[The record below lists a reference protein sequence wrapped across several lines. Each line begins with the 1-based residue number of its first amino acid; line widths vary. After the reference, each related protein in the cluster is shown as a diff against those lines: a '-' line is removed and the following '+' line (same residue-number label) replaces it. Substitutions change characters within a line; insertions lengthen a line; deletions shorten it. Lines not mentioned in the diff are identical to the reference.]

1 MRKALIAIALAAA
14 AAPVQGAQATQD
26 WPCIQVRQPRLS
38 VGQMW
43 SGPAPDAAAEA
54 LARED
59 AAVRALAEQ
68 LSQRRLAVE
77 DAGPLLDAFGNDPQR
92 LTALFLAV
100 FDRIESERERLLAGI
115 ARYGGGQA
123 ALAAQ
128 IEARRAR
135 MAELEAAPDP
145 DFDAIDAEE
154 EMRDWDTRVFEERRQ
169 MLTAVCESPVLLEQR
184 LFELARMIQ
193 SRL

>member
-1 MRKALIAIALAAA
+1 MRLVLVMAMLAASPA
-14 AAPVQGAQATQD
+14 MAAQATQD

-43 SGPAPDAAAEA
+43 SGPAPDAAAEE
-54 LARED
+54 LARSD
-59 AAVRALAEQ
+59 ADIRSLADR
-68 LSQRRLAVE
+68 LGQRRLSLQ
-77 DAGPLLDAFGNDPQR
+77 DAGPLLDGFGNDPQR

-100 FDRIESERERLLAGI
+100 FDRIEGERQRLLDGI

-123 ALAAQ
+123 ALATQ
-128 IEARRAR
+128 IEGRRAR
-135 MAELEAAPDP
+135 MAELEAADEPDY
-145 DFDAIDAEE
+145 DAIDAEE
-154 EMRDWDTRVFEERRQ
+154 AMRDWDTRIFEERRH
-169 MLTAVCESPVLLEQR
+169 MLTAVCESPVLLEKR